1 MNVWDHIFNFYKFV
15 QSHIPDDE
23 WVNSDLIQITSVR
36 SILYLQIFSICVIIA
51 DFWDLCLLGI
61 KIGMVTALTS

>member
-1 MNVWDHIFNFYKFV
+1 MNVWDHIFNFYKF